1 MFFKRWEEAFK
12 RLEGKFQAL
21 EEGIASGNRKSEELG
36 EKLAQLQTAVK
47 KNDMAME
54 DLLEEWGERQ
64 SDEQEVKER
73 FREYE
78 QREEHLL
85 QLFEAYQ
92 EQFFSLKRF
101 AKGKDEAWAAQIA
114 LMEKNLERCR
124 QSCGIDVIEDCDVEV
139 NYDLHEVIETVD
151 TEALDRDGNIA
162 DIYRCGYRYGGKVKR
177 KAQVSA
183 YRAGGHEP
191 QGD

>member
-1 MFFKRWEEAFK
+1 MFLKKWEEAFQ
-12 RLEGKFQAL
+12 RLEGKLQTL
-21 EEGIASGNRKSEELG
+21 EEGIASGNRQSEELG

-54 DLLEEWGERQ
+54 DLLEEWSERQ
-64 SDEQEVKER
+64 SDEREIRER
-73 FREYE
+73 FRECE
-78 QREEHLL
+78 QREERLL

-114 LMEKNLERCR
+114 LMEKSLERCR
-124 QSCGIDVIEDCDVEV
+124 QSCGIDVIETCDTEV
-139 NYDLHEVIETVD
+139 NYDLHEVIETVN
-151 TEALDRDGNIA
+151 TEDAARDGIIA
-162 DIYRCGYRYGGKVKR
+162 DVYRCGYRYGGKVRK

-183 YRAGGHEP
+183 YKEICR
-191 QGD
+191 